1 MGRRYLLVALL
12 AVCLLLFG
20 STQTYVQTFDSS
32 GNSMIVEQKDMS
44 SYLHSYPVG
53 SLNRLAAACSASPS
67 LGCSL
72 NGTLMT
78 LRIMLAPDSGYYAFQ
93 SRYGLPFVTST
104 ATVDKIPSDLFD
116 SALNQ
121 VFIATDLTNS
131 SSSAKAVDLNDKA
144 TDARLST
151 AWKSVGINETYTI
164 VMPNGYSETYDLV
177 ALLADAKPMTM
188 TVQEPNLGAIVLIVG
203 ILVLAAFA
211 ASFFFTKQ
219 KKKKGKR

>member
-1 MGRRYLLVALL
+1 MGRPYLLVALL
-12 AVCLLLFG
+12 AVCLLLTG

-44 SYLHSYPVG
+44 SYLQSYPVG
-53 SLNRLAAACSASPS
+53 SLDRLAAACSASPS
-67 LGCSL
+67 LGCSVE
-72 NGTLMT
+72 GTIITITLKMT
-78 LRIMLAPDSGYYAFQ
+78 PDSGYYAFQ
-93 SRYGLPFVTST
+93 SSYGLPFITST
-104 ATVDKIPSDLFD
+104 ATVGKIPSDLFD

-131 SSSAKAVDLNDKA
+131 SSSAKAVDLADKA
-144 TDARLST
+144 TDARLSA
-151 AWKSVGINETYTI
+151 AWKSVGINETYTM

-177 ALLADAKPMTM
+177 SLLADAQPMTA
-188 TVQEPNLGAIVLIVG
+188 TVQELNMGAIVLIVG
-203 ILVLAAFA
+203 IIVLAAFA